1 MLLNFFLI
9 LLTCVW
15 VLLNNP
21 CQAGLCWNKL
31 GRVLLNLM
39 AELIGHSKTIYK
51 LTMFSLVCFKQNCF
65 LFDRYPIGRM
75 CNILTGT
82 LKC

>member
-1 MLLNFFLI
+1 MLVNFFLI

-39 AELIGHSKTIYK
+39 AVLIGHSNLFINLK
-51 LTMFSLVCFKQNCF
+51 CFCF
-65 LFDRYPIGRM
+65 LILNKTVS
-75 CNILTGT
+75 CLTGI
-82 LKC
+82 L